1 MSAPTFVHLRIHSEY
16 SLIDSVV
23 RVDKLVEQAEQLRLP
38 ALALTDVGNVSA
50 MVKFYRAAAARGIK
64 PLVGADVL
72 VEPESGA
79 RAPSR
84 LTLLCMNAAGYRQLC
99 RLLTASHAAGQDQAS
114 ALIRRDWLTPEATN
128 DLIALSGGDRGAL
141 GQALALGRSEQAETL
156 AARWSAAFPGRFY
169 VELSRLGRPNEAEY
183 IASAVRLAARHG
195 LPVVA
200 TNDVRFL
207 TAAEF
212 EAHETRVCIATGRT
226 LGDAARPRD
235 YTEAQYLKSP
245 AEMAALFADLPEAL
259 ANSVGI
265 ARRCNFEL
273 RLDAIHMPRFEVP
286 EGMTAAGL
294 LREQA
299 SAGLQARGA
308 NGVAA
313 AAVGAPATDTD
324 IYTQRL
330 ATELDVI
337 CRMGFEG
344 YFLIVADFIAWARDN
359 GIPVGPGRGSGAGSL
374 VAWALGI
381 TDLDPIEHD
390 LLFERFLNPE
400 RVSMPDFDIDFCIEG
415 RDRVIDYV
423 SERYGRDRVSQI
435 ITYGTMAAKAVVRD
449 VGRVLGHPYGYVDR
463 IAKLIPFE
471 VGMTLDKALAE
482 DEELKALYQGEDE
495 VRALI
500 DLARQ
505 LEGLA
510 RNAGTHAG
518 GVVIAPS
525 ALTEFVPLSSDPA
538 SASLTQ
544 FDKDDLEAIGLV
556 KFDFLG
562 LKTLTV
568 IDKATAAINAQ
579 RSARGEA
586 PIDVARL
593 PVDDALTYR
602 LLNRCLT
609 TAVFQLESRGMRDLI
624 KRIQPDR
631 FSDLV
636 AIVAL
641 FRPGPMQ
648 MADDF
653 IKRKR
658 GEERIDYLHPDI
670 EPILRPT
677 YGVILYQ
684 EQVMQIAQVL
694 ASYSLGGADLLRR
707 AMGKKKP
714 EEMAKQRSV
723 FIGGATARGVEAGR
737 AAHIFDLM
745 EKFAG
750 YGFNKSHSA
759 AYALLA
765 YQTAWL
771 KAHYPEAFMAAV
783 MTADMD
789 NTDKLVILKDDC
801 RELGIAIE
809 PPSINISAHGFTVGG
824 SKRIRYGLGAVKGVG
839 VGVVTAIVAER
850 ERGGPYRDLLDLCRR
865 VGPQKL
871 GRRVL
876 EALAAAGALDD
887 TGANRR
893 TLFEAIPN
901 ALRLAETAA
910 VADAAGQGALFG
922 GTTTDVRL
930 VLEQKREW
938 TERERL
944 DHERESLGLYLTGH
958 PFDDYAQHCAHF
970 SHGSIATIVG
980 SLPEAPEFHG
990 ARRNVILAGVVMD
1003 LRRRGNRL
1011 SVVLDDNSD
1020 RIEVT
1025 VFDELFAANRALLQK
1040 HEVLVIEG
1048 QLRFDDFL
1056 GGWRLVAARIR
1067 SVDDAIEEYA
1077 RRITISLSCTE
1088 AGPELIG
1095 QLKETLKPFRQ
1106 GACEVSIEYT
1116 SNVGAAQLAC
1126 GDDWSVR
1133 PTRELRENLN
1143 RLLGDNAVRIHY
1155 PKHFT

>member
-1 MSAPTFVHLRIHSEY
+1 VSAPAFVHLRIHSEY
-16 SLIDSVV
+16 SLVDSVI
-23 RVDKLVEQAEQLRLP
+23 RVDRLVERAESLGLP
-38 ALALTDVGNVSA
+38 ALALTDVGSVSA
-50 MVKFYRAAAARGIK
+50 MVKFYRAAAEKGLK
-64 PLVGADVL
+64 PIVGADVL
-72 VEPESGA
+72 VEPEPGA

-84 LTLLCMNAAGYRQLC
+84 LTLLCLNAAGYRQLC
-99 RLLTASHAAGQDQAS
+99 RLLTASHRAGQEHQG
-114 ALIRRDWLTPEATN
+114 ALMRREWLEPEATN
-128 DLIALSGGDRGAL
+128 GLIALSGGEQGAL
-141 GQALALGRSEQAETL
+141 GQALALGHREQAEAL
-156 AARWSAAFPGRFY
+156 AAQYAARFPGRFY
-169 VELSRLGRPNEAEY
+169 VELSRLGRPGEADY
-183 IASAVRLAARHG
+183 IASALRLAARHG

-226 LGDAARPRD
+226 LGDPGRPRD

-245 AEMAALFADLPEAL
+245 AEMSALFADLPEAL
-259 ANSVGI
+259 ANSVEI
-265 ARRCNFEL
+265 ARRCSFEL
-273 RLDAIHMPRFEVP
+273 RLDATHMPRFEVP
-286 EGMTAAGL
+286 EGMTASNL
-294 LREQA
+294 LRERA
-299 SAGLQARGA
+299 RAGLEARRASSGP
-308 NGVAA
+308 AA
-313 AAVGAPATDTD
+313 GDLYP
-324 IYTQRL
+324 QRL
-330 ATELDVI
+330 ASELDVI

-344 YFLIVADFIAWARDN
+344 YFLIVADFIAWAREN

-374 VAWALGI
+374 VAWVLGI
-381 TDLDPIEHD
+381 TDLDPIAHD

-415 RDRVIDYV
+415 RDRFIDYLTR
-423 SERYGRDRVSQI
+423 RYGRDRVSQI

-471 VGMTLDKALAE
+471 IGMTLDKALAE
-482 DEELKALYQGEDE
+482 DEELKALYKGEEE

-500 DLARQ
+500 DLAKQ

-525 ALTEFVPLSSDPA
+525 ALTEFMPLNTDPA

-568 IDKATAAINAQ
+568 IDKATATINQERRAL
-579 RSARGEA
+579 GEA
-586 PIDVARL
+586 PLDVARL
-593 PVDDALTYR
+593 PVDDALTYK
-602 LLNRCLT
+602 LLNRCQT

-653 IKRKR
+653 IRRKR
-658 GEERIDYLHPDI
+658 GEERIDFLHPDI
-670 EPILRPT
+670 EPILRST

-723 FIGGATARGVEAGR
+723 FIAGATARGVDAGR
-737 AAHIFDLM
+737 AAYIFDLM

-801 RELGIAIE
+801 KQLGIVIE
-809 PPSINISAHGFTVGG
+809 PPSINVSAHGFTVGG
-824 SKRIRYGLGAVKGVG
+824 PKRIRYGLGAVKGVG
-839 VGVVTAIVAER
+839 AGVVAAIVAER
-850 ERGGPYRDLLDLCRR
+850 ERAGPYQGLFDLCRR

-876 EALAAAGALDD
+876 EALTAAGALDV

-893 TLFEAIPN
+893 TLFDAIPN

-910 VADAAGQGALFG
+910 VAAAAGQGALFG
-922 GTTTDVRL
+922 GTGADVRFE
-930 VLEQKREW
+930 VETKREW

-970 SHGSIATIVG
+970 SHGSIANIVG
-980 SLPEAPEFHG
+980 TLPEAPQPY
-990 ARRNVILAGVVMD
+990 AMRRNVILAGVVMD

-1020 RIEVT
+1020 RLEVT
-1025 VFDELFAANRALLQK
+1025 VFDELYAATRALLQK
-1040 HEVLVIEG
+1040 HEVLVVEG
-1048 QLRFDDFL
+1048 QLRYDDFL
-1056 GGWRLVAARIR
+1056 GAWRLVAARIR

-1077 RRITISLSCTE
+1077 RRITICLS
-1088 AGPELIG
+1088 AADAAPELIG
-1095 QLKETLKPFRQ
+1095 RLKDTLMPFRQ
-1106 GACEVSIEYT
+1106 GACEVSIEYI
-1116 SNVGAAQLAC
+1116 SDVGAAQLAC